1 MASVKEVNKPHE
13 FVFPYYGL
21 SQVQLKL
28 GDLRSSVSN
37 FEKVLEVYPDNCETL
52 KVLGHIYLQLGQFE
66 KGQEFMKKATK
77 VDPRDAQAS
86 LDLGELLIS
95 SDPAA
100 ALDAFKTAHSLLKK
114 GGQEVPVD
122 LLNNIGVIH
131 FERGEFE
138 LAEQSLKE
146 AVGDGIWISLIEGKV
161 KSNPTDAAE
170 SVRLYK
176 DMKIFTELEEDDGPV
191 ELPWNKVTALFNLA
205 RLLEE
210 IHKTEPASL
219 LYRLIVY
226 KYPDYVDAYLRLAAI
241 AKTRNNIQLSIEL
254 VNDALK
260 VNDKCANALSM
271 LGDLELKND
280 DWVKAKET
288 FRAASEATGGKD
300 SYSTLSLGNWNYFAA
315 MRNERRNPKLEATH
329 LEKAKELYTRVLVQ
343 HNSNLYA
350 ANGAGVVLAEK
361 GQFDVSRDIFTQ
373 VQEAASGSIFIQ
385 MPDVWI
391 NLAHVYFAQGNFDL
405 AVKMYQNCL
414 RKFYYNTESHILLYL
429 ARTHY
434 EAEQWQDCKKTLLRA
449 IHLSPSN
456 YVLRFDAGVMMQ
468 KYSALTLQ
476 KEKNKRTAD
485 EVRSAFAELK
495 NAVRVFGQLS
505 AAANLNFHGFDEKKI
520 ATHAEYCKHLLEA
533 AKLHCEAAQREEE
546 QARQRQ
552 ELARQVALAEEAR
565 RKAEEQR
572 KKQVG
577 EEKTRG

>member
-1 MASVKEVNKPHE
+1 
-13 FVFPYYGL
+13 
-21 SQVQLKL
+21 
-28 GDLRSSVSN
+28 
-37 FEKVLEVYPDNCETL
+37 
-52 KVLGHIYLQLGQFE
+52 
-66 KGQEFMKKATK
+66 
-77 VDPRDAQAS
+77 
-86 LDLGELLIS
+86 
-95 SDPAA
+95 
-100 ALDAFKTAHSLLKK
+100 
-114 GGQEVPVD
+114 
-122 LLNNIGVIH
+122 
-131 FERGEFE
+131 
-138 LAEQSLKE
+138 
-146 AVGDGIWISLIEGKV
+146 
-161 KSNPTDAAE
+161 
-170 SVRLYK
+170 
-176 DMKIFTELEEDDGPV
+176 MKIFTELEEDDGPV

-329 LEKAKELYTRVLVQ
+329 LEKAKELYTRV
-343 HNSNLYA
+343 
-350 ANGAGVVLAEK
+350 
-361 GQFDVSRDIFTQ
+361 
-373 VQEAASGSIFIQ
+373 
-385 MPDVWI
+385 
-391 NLAHVYFAQGNFDL
+391 
-405 AVKMYQNCL
+405 
-414 RKFYYNTESHILLYL
+414 
-429 ARTHY
+429 
-434 EAEQWQDCKKTLLRA
+434 
-449 IHLSPSN
+449 
-456 YVLRFDAGVMMQ
+456 
-468 KYSALTLQ
+468 
-476 KEKNKRTAD
+476 
-485 EVRSAFAELK
+485 RSAFAELK

-572 KKQVG
+572 KKQVCCF
-577 EEKTRG
+577 RLLIRW